1 MSDHTKTADRLQAE
15 VNSIIE
21 STGLLDLFR
30 GRYGDAALT
39 GSALYGL
46 MVWPD
51 IDIHMP
57 VPAEAHLEWS
67 GFLRDIAGRLESG
80 GCRLHKA
87 AYLDDYVE
95 PDALGAGLYW
105 GLTFRDPSGT
115 EWKSDIWGWDPPDY
129 AARQARDAELR
140 KALNAADRDL
150 ILRLK
155 SEARAKDSYY
165 GHGHIVGSWDI
176 YQFAIAR
183 AGTTLAEL
191 EAWKRAR

>member
-1 MSDHTKTADRLQAE
+1 MGEHTETADRLQAE
-15 VNSIIE
+15 ARAIIG
-21 STGLLDLFR
+21 SAGLLDLFR
-30 GRYGDAALT
+30 SRYGDAALT

-67 GFLRDIAGRLESG
+67 GLLRDIAERLESG

-87 AYLDDYVE
+87 EYLDDYVD
-95 PDALGAGLYW
+95 PHPLGAGLYW
-105 GLTFRDPSGT
+105 GLRFRDPTGK
-115 EWKSDIWGWDPPDY
+115 EWKSDVWGWDPLDY
-129 AARQARDAELR
+129 AIRQARDAELR
-140 KALNAADRDL
+140 TALDATDREL
-150 ILRLK
+150 ILKLK
-155 SEARAKDSYY
+155 TEARARENYY
-165 GHGHIVGSWDI
+165 GLIVGSWDI
-176 YQFAIAR
+176 SQFAIAR